1 MPLINE
7 WGNYFSDLMN
17 FPLNQMSDQM
27 FLIRPDYDNS
37 PSSFE
42 NVMMNADDD
51 DGFRSDCSSVEYII
65 EDGDPE
71 GNRAKDDLIEITA
84 SNDQKCSI

>member
-17 FPLNQMSDQM
+17 FPITQMSDQM
-27 FLIRPDYDNS
+27 FLIRPDYDSS

-42 NVMMNADDD
+42 NVMMDAGEDEDE
-51 DGFRSDCSSVEYII
+51 FRSDCSSVEYIVEP
-65 EDGDPE
+65 EDIK
-71 GNRAKDDLIEITA
+71 AKDDLIEI
-84 SNDQKCSI
+84 SHDQKKFQVK